1 MNVKKVILLLLLF
14 FSLSSAS
21 SQDESKQYLRE
32 LLPHNKWQASFYT
45 DVLKS
50 KDRNTAL
57 KYLPSTRASPRS
69 YIDYLDAEQYWY
81 EANDWADYWPGH
93 DIVFVENWLGLP
105 VAHSYDVIDVR
116 DLNNR
121 RIFKVAVKVSDSIL
135 EQNKS
140 VEDAID
146 FPWDLINTRSKFTF
160 LFLFDGDFLDI
171 FVDDFSKHFATFCRY
186 TDETKQEIKNLINY
200 NSYDEENVTWPKREN
215 KNHKAGSSCIVIES
229 LRLRKEENTAST
241 TLQTMVRGTRV
252 EITAIGKQQT
262 IDGITANWVNVKLE
276 DGTEGWCF
284 GGWLVDI
291 TVQ

>member
-1 MNVKKVILLLLLF
+1 MNMKKSVLILLLF
-14 FSLSSAS
+14 FSLSSAF

-32 LLPHNKWQASFYT
+32 LLPHKKWQASFYT

-57 KYLPSTRASPRS
+57 NYLPSTRARPKR
-69 YIDYLDAEQYWY
+69 YFEHLDAEQYWY
-81 EANDWADYWPGH
+81 EADYWPGD

-146 FPWDLINTRSKFTF
+146 FPWDLINTRSSFTF
-160 LFLFDGDFLDI
+160 LFLFDRDFLDI

-186 TDETKQEIKNLINY
+186 NDETKQEIKNLINY
-200 NSYDEENVTWPKREN
+200 NSYDEENVTWPMRES

-229 LRLRKEENTAST
+229 LRLRKEESTASAI
-241 TLQTMVRGTRV
+241 LQTMDRGTPV
-252 EITAIGKQQT
+252 KITALGKQQT
-262 IDGITANWVNVKLE
+262 IDGITANWVKVKLD

-284 GGWLVDI
+284 GGYLVDI
-291 TVQ
+291 TR